1 MKESGGQKD
10 VFPHKTAEL
19 FLTSLQR
26 ATSKLYDK
34 RDLPAAQPAR
44 LEGSESNALGEFRIL
59 RGGRVGAC
67 WETEAG
73 GLSQVGNQP
82 GMTQKT

>member
-1 MKESGGQKD
+1 M
-10 VFPHKTAEL
+10 FPHKTAEL

-34 RDLPAAQPAR
+34 RDLRAAQPAR
-44 LEGSESNALGEFRIL
+44 LEGSESKTSGELRTL
-59 RGGRVGAC
+59 RDGRGGASTPSTR
-67 WETEAG
+67 ETEAR

-82 GMTQKT
+82 GMTQKKRRN